1 MERTAEVESAA
12 RAPIEESGNEAEEA
26 CKVDE
31 NPFKCDKCESIFK
44 NIRGLKTHQGRA
56 HKIIPQVDGPGEEL
70 EDDCIYTFVSNYGRE
85 DIDYTLVEVL
95 SDEIEC
101 ELISREKVGH
111 DRSADHLCTIRVI
124 KSIDDWQ
131 WPGMNGLQND
141 VIKNLKRVSSCC

>member
-70 EDDCIYTFVSNYGRE
+70 EDDCIYTFVSNYGR
-85 DIDYTLVEVL
+85 
-95 SDEIEC
+95 
-101 ELISREKVGH
+101 
-111 DRSADHLCTIRVI
+111 IRHR
-124 KSIDDWQ
+124 
-131 WPGMNGLQND
+131 LH
-141 VIKNLKRVSSCC
+141 SS